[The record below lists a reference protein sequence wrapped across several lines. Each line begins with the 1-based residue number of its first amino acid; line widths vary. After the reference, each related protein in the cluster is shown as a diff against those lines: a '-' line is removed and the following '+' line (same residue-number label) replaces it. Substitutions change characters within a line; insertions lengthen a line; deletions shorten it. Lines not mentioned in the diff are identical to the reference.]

1 MPSTAP
7 AAPLRVLGLTGGVGA
22 GKSTIAHWLAEELP
36 GTVLDAD
43 AMVASLFQKKA
54 VLGRLSALFGE
65 EILDN
70 SGQLNR
76 QALGKRVFQ
85 KPEARRELEELLH
98 PLVRLELAD
107 QLQKLAFDRPNSWV
121 ILDIPLL
128 REGGLDGLCQLVIH
142 VVTSKEE
149 RSSRAMRRHGWD
161 FATWE
166 AREAAQMPEQEK
178 SARAD
183 YLISNGAE
191 HALGNARAL
200 PPALAE
206 ALEAMRP
213 QDLSPALTTLRAQ
226 AAEPDA

>member
-1 MPSTAP
+1 MLSTAP

-22 GKSTIAHWLAEELP
+22 GKSTIARWLAEELP

-43 AMVASLFQKKA
+43 AMVASLFEKKA
-54 VLGRLSALFGE
+54 VLARLSELFGA
-65 EILDN
+65 EILEE
-70 SGQLNR
+70 SGHLNR
-76 QALGKRVFQ
+76 KALGQRVFQ

-98 PLVRLELAD
+98 PLVRLELAE
-107 QLQKLAFDRPNSWV
+107 QLQKLAFDRPDSWV

-128 REGGLDGLCQLVIH
+128 REGGLDSLCQVVIH

-149 RSSRAMRRHGWD
+149 RSARAMRRHGWD
-161 FATWE
+161 LATWE

-191 HALGNARAL
+191 HALGNERAL
-200 PPALAE
+200 PSALAE
-206 ALEAMRP
+206 ALEALRP
-213 QDLSPALTTLRAQ
+213 QDLGPQLAALRAEAQ
-226 AAEPDA
+226 APDA